1 LSLNSV
7 NIRLGWRLA
16 RLVLHLLQGLAT
28 CALVFPWA
36 GVPLRERLVRRWSAR
51 LLRIC
56 RVEVERQ
63 AGADALQHA
72 LIVSNHISW
81 LDIFVINS
89 VHPCR
94 FVAKAEIRAWPV
106 LGWLVAQAGTVF
118 IARGNRRDLRHI
130 FKGLVD
136 ALAQHQRVAFF
147 PEGTT
152 ASQGSLLPFHAN
164 LFEAAIDAK
173 VPVQPVRWPISTR
186 AGGWHPAV
194 DYTGETTFVD
204 SILRIIKG
212 EPVVARLAC
221 LAPID
226 GGGCAPARTG
236 AGGARCDRGRW
247 GSTANRWPSDSTLAQ
262 KPSFPRRRESK
273 FVCATLAKIGSPPAR
288 ERRCVCVTSSRCAP
302 GTPDNP
308 PAAASGHPGT
318 PPSACRPTRSRCPA
332 PPDSAAAPGPAPTSG
347 RTPR

>member
-1 LSLNSV
+1 V
-7 NIRLGWRLA
+7 NIRLAWRLV
-16 RLVLHLLQGLAT
+16 RLVLHLLQGLVT

-36 GVPLRERLVRRWSAR
+36 GVALRERLVRGWSAR

-63 AGADALQHA
+63 DRAKPLQHA
-72 LIVSNHISW
+72 LIVSNHVSW

-136 ALAQHQRVAFF
+136 ALAQRHRVAFF

-164 LFEAAIDAK
+164 LFEAAIDAR
-173 VPVQPVRWPISTR
+173 VPVQPCALAYVDRD
-186 AGGWHPAV
+186 GGWHAAV
-194 DYTGETTFVD
+194 DYVGDTTFVD
-204 SILRIIKG
+204 SILRIVGG
-212 EPVVARLAC
+212 EPVVARLGC
-221 LAPID
+221 LAPIS
-226 GGGCAPARTG
+226 AEG
-236 AGGARCDRGRW
+236 AH
-247 GSTANRWPSDSTLAQ
+247 
-262 KPSFPRRRESK
+262 RRE
-273 FVCATLAKIGSPPAR
+273 LARAAHDAIAGALGISEQAL
-288 ERRCVCVTSSRCAP
+288 AP
-302 GTPDNP
+302 SVGNE
-308 PAAASGHPGT
+308 
-318 PPSACRPTRSRCPA
+318 
-332 PPDSAAAPGPAPTSG
+332 
-347 RTPR
+347 

>member
-1 LSLNSV
+1 V

-16 RLVLHLLQGLAT
+16 RLILHLLQGLVT

-56 RVEVERQ
+56 RVQVERVD
-63 AGADALQHA
+63 GAAPLQHA

-89 VHPCR
+89 LHPCR

-152 ASQGSLLPFHAN
+152 ASQGSLPPFHAN

-173 VPVQPVRWPISTR
+173 VPVQPYALSYLDG

-194 DYTGETTFVD
+194 DYTGETTFVE
-204 SILRIIKG
+204 SIFRIIGG
-212 EPVVARLAC
+212 EPVRARLAC
-221 LAPID
+221 LAPIE
-226 GGGCAPARTG
+226 ATG
-236 AGGARCDRGRW
+236 AHRRE
-247 GSTANRWPSDSTLAQ
+247 LAQ
-262 KPSFPRRRESK
+262 AAHDAIGAALLARHPREGGDPS
-273 FVCATLAKIGSPPAR
+273 SP
-288 ERRCVCVTSSRCAP
+288 
-302 GTPDNP
+302 
-308 PAAASGHPGT
+308 
-318 PPSACRPTRSRCPA
+318 
-332 PPDSAAAPGPAPTSG
+332 
-347 RTPR
+347 